1 MAELPEWLGKIWQNT
16 ATYSNFWYL
25 WLSNHSIDAEMASC
39 PLEYANIS
47 LEGSSFETIW
57 DISKYGHDPIGPSAV
72 LLGQYPNLDRFWRTS
87 NFVGIILP
95 ELIRAQK
102 HRKWHKRILPNFAIW
117 PIAISAGDW
126 YNWAQNNSAPD
137 TKVHCPIVLLALP
150 FP

>member
-1 MAELPEWLGKIWQNT
+1 
-16 ATYSNFWYL
+16 
-25 WLSNHSIDAEMASC
+25 MASC

-102 HRKWHKRILPNFAIW
+102 HGKPHKRILPNFAIW
-117 PIAISAGDW
+117 PIAISAGNW

-137 TKVHCPIVLLALP
+137 TTRASSYLARLDLANHVFLLKTP
-150 FP
+150 N